1 MMQRLGVHERVQSQ
15 CRVKV
20 TGIRYEKICKALK
33 KKKNRSTWTHDFFEP
48 FRLSPVFKFV
58 IL

>member
-1 MMQRLGVHERVQSQ
+1 MMQRLGVHERVQNQ

-33 KKKNRSTWTHDFFEP
+33 KKIARPGRTIFFQP